1 MKKKLLTLLFAMV
14 AIAASAFDYG
24 DFRYTVQAD
33 GTATIFGFKIGYTGS
48 PTSITIPGYCFDSS
62 TQKYYKVKTIGP
74 NAFNGKT
81 SIQRVTIQYGVE
93 DIHQY
98 AFNGCTSLN
107 TVDLPS
113 SIKSLANGVF
123 YNAPITWINC
133 AAETMPTLTSNAF
146 QGLGTVSGTRYWTC
160 ATPDGMT
167 AANAVSLITSN
178 FTVQRSPTAADFHS
192 HVMGSSST
200 NNLYDVYLNV
210 TQGWDPATQTYGKL
224 KLLGAD
230 ARSSATNK
238 TLKIGINQSYSQGLG
253 NFYVTRIDKSMRYR
267 CSTIETLDMS
277 STNKI
282 DTIDA
287 DAFNGSTA
295 LTKAIVSAKVIGYT
309 AFYNCKNLTT
319 LQLYGSSESS
329 QGVQVLSPFCFAGTG
344 VSSVYI
350 PSSLLSYNQGAFAY
364 CGNLTRFTVSSSNN
378 YFAADTNSPNCLYN
392 KSKTT
397 LCQMGGGTKPS
408 NMVDLSSSLPNTLTT
423 LQSYC
428 MAGAKLTTVDIP
440 YGVKTIGNSAFY
452 NMAYVQT
459 IRIPSSVTTMYS
471 NTFSGLSTTTLKH
484 LYINL
489 KTLPSGLQSGSALTS
504 WAGGV
509 TLHVPLWRTN
519 YYKTGS
525 WWSGGWSTK
534 ISSVV
539 EDSYDFTYGK
549 VATGTY
555 IDYILYYTVN
565 SASPYTDTYVQSAA
579 ADGQLTVVRAYLG
592 STGNFNGTITF
603 RDTETHRGKTYITTE
618 VQREVF
624 RDQTAITQVTG
635 GKGIKKIGALAFA
648 GLTGCSGGFWIPNPV
663 EFGDSSLFRCS
674 TPNITLGKRLTT
686 IGKDAFRSTAVK
698 QVIMPNSVT
707 KIGSRFLA
715 GSTQL
720 DSLRLSPNITEIPAT
735 GLAWVNCRY
744 IIIPYGV
751 KKIGAQ
757 AFMSDEFGAGLS
769 EPVHENIVVIPSSV
783 TTIAS
788 NAFQYAR
795 HLDAIFLNVPYGVFS
810 STRADW
816 CRRVNTNASNAYD
829 WDGHLLYVPYE
840 YLRAYRGDAGIKAVF
855 DEDTWVRAGS
865 FDFYRGSDLW
875 TTPYRMTVLNASS
888 KTAKYVH
895 NGNAKVTSGSTTDF
909 RTTEKDNMS
918 YDNITQYQSTEYTM
932 TEIGDGCMDATTHYA
947 IVSVDGNNL
956 EEHQGENFRQLTI
969 PNTITRIG
977 EYAFRGCT
985 GLETEVDVPES
996 VAEIGDF
1003 AFFDCHQL
1011 PSIFLN
1017 RQTATTLGFTLINS
1031 IDDNTLIYVP
1041 LKQYNKTAR
1050 SAQIWTQDG
1059 SSRDW
1064 VLPYLKPTTAWS
1076 AISVPAKNGIQLP
1089 STGDFYTVPAYN
1101 ASTHTVMRSKLSNT
1115 ATIADGTAMLFNGTV
1130 GQIYK
1135 FLPLPQGATPSTYS
1149 NNHLM
1154 GVPADNDYVSYNGG
1168 SSLWYYTFDG
1178 TKFNKAT
1185 SAISVSS
1192 GDACLRLQSSD
1203 GATSSTTPV
1212 YIDENDMVT
1221 YDLWINGVQVTS
1233 ENAGNLSVIDGVT
1246 GTVTYNATSKTL
1258 LLNNATLT
1266 SETTNIMSKIDGLT
1280 INVVGTNSLSATS
1293 GAGSNISVKKPMTI
1307 TGTGTL
1313 NASATGSDG
1322 FGCYVNDQA
1331 TLTIQGGVE
1340 AHFTGKYGIF
1350 GYGSTAAP
1358 KLIVNGTDTRV
1369 TANGTTYCIFHMPT
1383 TLNDG
1388 LAITQPAGAT
1398 FDSNGTV
1405 VDASGN
1411 TISRQDV
1418 VISMPVTRGFKY
1430 MGLWYEEISGT
1441 SGVTLIAPQGVTTY
1455 SGNVVIPPAFNYMG
1469 TVYEVRAIEANA
1481 FTGTAV
1487 TSVEVPSTVKTIGD
1501 GAFYGAT
1508 SLSTLIFATEDMPNK
1523 LTLGE
1528 EFVGNNASD
1537 FKFYVCNP
1545 CLPAW
1550 TGRYDY
1556 NFLPWV
1562 KTEDNGFLSFASSQ
1576 GVTLPEGLT
1585 AYRVTGYNSDSRMAT
1600 TTRLSSSA
1608 IPERTGL
1615 VLKGQPATRYLLQ
1628 AASSAP
1634 AVGDNMLLPLLG
1646 IEDIPYA
1653 PLAANPDDSKIYF
1666 LGGSCEQWNLFANS
1680 YDLFMTLNTGQAYLA
1695 VDKSLLGGDYTSP
1708 VQLDLWSAM
1717 PGDVDGN
1724 GTVDV
1729 TDVNIIINIMLGK
1742 ATAGQYPG
1750 NADVDNNGTVDV
1762 TDVNVVI
1769 NIMLGKQ

>member
-1 MKKKLLTLLFAMV
+1 MKKKLLTLLFALV

-33 GTATIFGFKIGYTGS
+33 GTATIFGFKSGYTGS

-74 NAFNGKT
+74 NAFFGKT

-123 YNAPITWINC
+123 NNAPIININC

-146 QGLGTVSGTRYWTC
+146 QVLGTVSGTRYWTC

-178 FTVQRSPTAADFHS
+178 FTVQRSHTAADFHS

-287 DAFNGSTA
+287 DAFYGSTA

-329 QGVQVLSPFCFAGTG
+329 QGVQQLGPFCFAGTG

-350 PSSLLSYNQGAFAY
+350 PSSVTSYSQGAFAY
-364 CGNLTRFTVSSSNN
+364 CGNLTQFTVSSSNN
-378 YFAADTNSPNCLYN
+378 YFAADANSPNCLYN
-392 KSKTT
+392 KAKTT
-397 LCQMGGGTKPS
+397 LCQMGGGTKPAV
-408 NMVDLSSSLPNTLTT
+408 MQDLSSSLPNTLTY
-423 LQSYC
+423 LMHYC

-440 YGVKTIGNSAFY
+440 YGVKTIGNNVFY

-459 IRIPSSVTTMYS
+459 IRIPSSVTTINA
-471 NTFSGLSTTTLKH
+471 NTFGGLSTTTLKH

-525 WWSGGWSTK
+525 WWSGGWSSK

-603 RDTETHRGKTYITTE
+603 RDTETHRGKTYIVTE

-624 RDQTAITQVTG
+624 RDQTAITRVTG

-648 GLTGCSGGFWIPNPV
+648 GLTGCSNGFNIPNPI

-674 TPNITLGKRLTT
+674 TPDITLGKRLTT
-686 IGKDAFRSTAVK
+686 IGNDAFRSTAVE

-829 WDGHLLYVPYE
+829 WDCHLLYVPYE
-840 YLRAYRGDAGIKAVF
+840 YLSAYRGDAGIKAVF

-865 FDFYRGSDLW
+865 FDFYRGSNLW

-947 IVSVDGNNL
+947 IVGVDGNNF
-956 EEHQGENFRQLTI
+956 EEHQGENFKSLTI

-985 GLETEVDVPES
+985 GLKTEVDVPES
-996 VAEIGDF
+996 VAEIGNF

-1101 ASTHTVMRSKLSNT
+1101 ASTQTVMRSKLSNT

-1154 GVPADNDYVSYNGG
+1154 GVPADYDYVSYNGG

-1221 YDLWINGVQVTS
+1221 YDLWINGTQVTS

-1246 GTVTYNATSKTL
+1246 GTVAYNATT
-1258 LLNNATLT
+1258 NTLT
-1266 SETTNIMSKIDGLT
+1266 LQNANLTTDQAVNNIRNEIEGLKV
-1280 INVVGTNSLSATS
+1280 NVVGTNTLAVTS
-1293 GAGSNISVKKPMTI
+1293 GASNSIHAEKPMTI
-1307 TGTGTL
+1307 TGSGTL
-1313 NASATGSDG
+1313 TAGATAGA
-1322 FGCYVNDQA
+1322 GCYTKE
-1331 TLTIQGGVE
+1331 TLTIQDGVQ
-1340 AHFTGKYGIF
+1340 ANFTGAYGINC
-1350 GYGSTAAP
+1350 YGFSSTT
-1358 KLIVNGTDTRV
+1358 KLVVSGAQTRV
-1369 TANGTTYCIFHMPT
+1369 TANGTSASMQYTRAI
-1383 TLNDG
+1383 LNDG

-1398 FDSNGTV
+1398 FNSVGNV

-1508 SLSTLIFATEDMPNK
+1508 SLSTLIFATEDSPIK

-1537 FKFYVCNP
+1537 FKFYVCNS

-1550 TGRYDY
+1550 TKDYDY

-1576 GVTLPEGLT
+1576 SVTLPEGLT
-1585 AYRVTGYNSDSRMAT
+1585 AYRVTGYNSGSRMAT

-1634 AVGDNMLLPLLG
+1634 AVDDNMLLPLLG

-1653 PLAANPDDSKIYF
+1653 PFATNPDDSKIYF
-1666 LGGSCEQWNLFANS
+1666 LGGSCVQWNLFANS
-1680 YDLFMTLNTGQAYLA
+1680 IDLFTKLNLGQAYLA

-1708 VQLDLWSAM
+1708 VQLDLWSAV
-1717 PGDVDGN
+1717 PGDVNGD

-1729 TDVNIIINIMLGK
+1729 TDVNILVNIILGK
-1742 ATAGQYPG
+1742 ANAADYP
-1750 NADVDNNGTVDV
+1750 NANINGEGGIDVS
-1762 TDVNVVI
+1762 DVNAVV
-1769 NIMLGKQ
+1769 NIILGKV

>member
-62 TQKYYKVKTIGP
+62 TQKYYRVKTIGP

-123 YNAPITWINC
+123 YNAPIININC

-146 QGLGTVSGTRYWTC
+146 QELGTVSGTRYWTC

-329 QGVQVLSPFCFAGTG
+329 QGVQQLGPFCFAGTG

-350 PSSLLSYNQGAFAY
+350 PSSVTSYSQGAFAY
-364 CGNLTRFTVSSSNN
+364 CGNLTQFTVSSSNN
-378 YFAADTNSPNCLYN
+378 YFAADVNSPNCLYN
-392 KSKTT
+392 KAKTT
-397 LCQMGGGTKPS
+397 LCQMGGGTKPAV
-408 NMVDLSSSLPNTLTT
+408 MQDLSSSLPNTLTY
-423 LQSYC
+423 LMHYC
-428 MAGAKLTTVDIP
+428 MAGAKLTIVDIP
-440 YGVKTIGNSAFY
+440 YGVKTIGNNVFY

-459 IRIPSSVTTMYS
+459 IRIPSSVTS
-471 NTFSGLSTTTLKH
+471 INANTFGGLSTTTLKH

-489 KTLPSGLQSGSALTS
+489 KTLPSGLQSGSALAS

-674 TPNITLGKRLTT
+674 TPDITLGKRLTT

-996 VAEIGDF
+996 VAEIGNF

-1059 SSRDW
+1059 SSRDC

-1076 AISVPAKNGIQLP
+1076 AISVPAKNGIKLP
-1089 STGDFYTVPAYN
+1089 ATGDFYTVPAYN
-1101 ASTHTVMRSKLSNT
+1101 ASTQTVMRSKLSNT

-1221 YDLWINGVQVTS
+1221 YGLWINGTQVTS

-1246 GTVTYNATSKTL
+1246 GTVAYNATT
-1258 LLNNATLT
+1258 NTLT
-1266 SETTNIMSKIDGLT
+1266 LQNANLTTDQAVNNIRNEIEGLKV
-1280 INVVGTNSLSATS
+1280 NVVGTNTLAVTS
-1293 GAGSNISVKKPMTI
+1293 GASNSIHAEKPMTI
-1307 TGTGTL
+1307 TGSGTL
-1313 NASATGSDG
+1313 TAGATAGA
-1322 FGCYVNDQA
+1322 GCYTKE
-1331 TLTIQGGVE
+1331 TLTIQDGVQ
-1340 AHFTGKYGIF
+1340 ANFTGAYGINC
-1350 GYGSTAAP
+1350 YGFSSTT
-1358 KLIVNGTDTRV
+1358 KLVVSGAQTRV
-1369 TANGTTYCIFHMPT
+1369 TANGTSASMQYTRAI
-1383 TLNDG
+1383 LNDG

-1398 FDSNGTV
+1398 FNSVGNV

-1418 VISMPVTRGFKY
+1418 VISMPVSRGFKY

-1537 FKFYVCNP
+1537 FKFYVFNP
-1545 CLPAW
+1545 CLLAW
-1550 TGRYDY
+1550 TERYDY

-1562 KTEDNGFLSFASSQ
+1562 ITEDNGFLSFASSQ

-1634 AVGDNMLLPLLG
+1634 AVGDNMLLPLIG

-1653 PLAANPDDSKIYF
+1653 PFATNPDDSKIYF
-1666 LGGSCEQWNLFANS
+1666 LGGSCEQWNVFANS
-1680 YDLFMTLNTGQAYLA
+1680 VDLFMVLRTGQAYLA

-1708 VQLDLWSAM
+1708 VQLDLWST
-1717 PGDVDGN
+1717 PVVLGDINGD
-1724 GTVDV
+1724 GTVDAV
-1729 TDVNIIINIMLGK
+1729 DVNIAINIVLGK
-1742 ATAGQYPG
+1742 ASSSSYPG
-1750 NADVDNNGTVDV
+1750 NADVNGDNSVDV
-1762 TDVNVVI
+1762 NDVNIVI
-1769 NIMLGKQ
+1769 NIMLGKS

>member
-14 AIAASAFDYG
+14 AIAASADFVYG
-24 DFRYTVQAD
+24 DFTFNVQSD
-33 GTATIFGFKIGYTGS
+33 GTATIFGFKSGYTGS

-74 NAFNGKT
+74 YAFSGKT
-81 SIQRVTIQYGVE
+81 SLQRVTIQYGVE
-93 DIHQY
+93 DISTY
-98 AFNGCTSLN
+98 AFNGCTSLK

-113 SIKSLANGVF
+113 SIKSLASGVF
-123 YNAPITWINC
+123 YNAPISMINC
-133 AAETMPTLTSNAF
+133 AAETMPTLNSNALNH
-146 QGLGTVSGTRYWTC
+146 LGTVSGSRYWTC
-160 ATPDGMT
+160 ATPDGQT
-167 AANAVSLITSN
+167 AADAVSLITSN
-178 FTVQRSPTAADFHS
+178 FTVQWSHTAADFHDY
-192 HVMGSSST
+192 VMGSSSDG
-200 NNLYDVYLNV
+200 NLYDVYLNV

-224 KLLGAD
+224 KLLGANS
-230 ARSSATNK
+230 RSSTTNK
-238 TLKIGINQSYSQGLG
+238 TLKIGQNQSYSQKLAY
-253 NFYVTRIDKSMRYR
+253 FYVTRIDKSMRYR

-277 STNKI
+277 ETNKI

-392 KSKTT
+392 KAKTT
-397 LCQMGGGTKPS
+397 LYQMGGGTKPS

-539 EDSYDFTYGK
+539 EDSYDFTYNK
-549 VATGTY
+549 VASGNY
-555 IDYILYYTVN
+555 VDYTLRYTVS
-565 SASPYTDTYVQSAA
+565 SAGSYTDTYVQSAA
-579 ADGQLTVVRAYLG
+579 ADGQLTVVGATIG
-592 STGNFNGTITF
+592 SSSYFNGTITF
-603 RDTETHRGKTYITTE
+603 ANTVAHRGKTYIITE

-624 RDQTAITQVTG
+624 RNQTLIKRVAG
-635 GKGIKKIGALAFA
+635 GSGIKKIGALSFA
-648 GLTGCSGGFWIPNPV
+648 GLTGCTNGFDIPNPI
-663 EFGDSSLFRCS
+663 EFCDSSLFNCW
-674 TPNITLGKRLTT
+674 TPTITLGNRLTT
-686 IGKDAFRSTAVK
+686 IGNDAFRSTAVQ
-698 QVIMPNSVT
+698 QVIMPNTVT

-715 GSTQL
+715 GSRQL
-720 DSLRLSPNITEIPAT
+720 DSLKLSNKITEIPAT
-735 GLAWVNCRY
+735 GLGWVNCRY

-757 AFMSDEFGAGLS
+757 AFMNDEYGNGLS

-816 CRRVNTNASNAYD
+816 CRRVNTTADNAYD

-840 YLRAYRGDAGIKAVF
+840 HLSGYRGDSGIKAVF
-855 DEDTWVRAGS
+855 VEDTWVRAGS
-865 FDFYRGSDLW
+865 FDFYRGSNLW

-895 NGNAKVTSGSTTDF
+895 NGNATIASQSSTDF
-909 RTTEKDNMS
+909 RTTEKCYFGDAE
-918 YDNITQYQSTEYTM
+918 YDNYTM
-932 TEIGDGCMDATTHYA
+932 VEIGEGCMDATTFYG
-947 IVSVDGNNL
+947 VVGVDGNNF

-977 EYAFRGCT
+977 RKAFYGCS
-985 GLETEVDVPES
+985 GLKYEVNVPES
-996 VAEIGDF
+996 VTEIGNY
-1003 AFFDCHQL
+1003 AFYDCSQL

-1017 RQTATTLGFTLINS
+1017 RQTTTTLGITLIHPKQ
-1031 IDDNTLIYVP
+1031 DKALIYVP
-1041 LKQYNKTAR
+1041 LSLYNNTAR
-1050 SAQIWTQDG
+1050 SVQTWTSDG
-1059 SSRDW
+1059 SSRDY
-1064 VLPYLKPTTAWS
+1064 VMPYLKPTTAWS

-1101 ASTHTVMRSKLSNT
+1101 ASTQTVMRSKLSNT

-1154 GVPADNDYVSYNGG
+1154 GVPADYNYVSYNGG

-1221 YDLWINGVQVTS
+1221 YDLWINGTQVNEFNCNDLT
-1233 ENAGNLSVIDGVT
+1233 VIDGVS
-1246 GTVTYNATSKTL
+1246 GTVRYIPSTKTLTLTNATITSTTQ
-1258 LLNNATLT
+1258 NNLIN
-1266 SETTNIMSKIDGLT
+1266 NIDQLT
-1280 INVVGTNSLSATS
+1280 IRVNGTNNLKAQNTGGGKESMILNAKTYIVGTNGSGSLNCSSYNNLQDACKVNDATLSIQS
-1293 GAGSNISVKKPMTI
+1293 GAHVSFTGFYGIRGNGYQKAILNMSGTETVLHAGGSYPIGGVKPVLSNGLTVTEPVGAYFDENNNYIMK
-1307 TGTGTL
+1307 
-1313 NASATGSDG
+1313 GSDG
-1322 FGCYVNDQA
+1322 YMLHD
-1331 TLTIQGGVE
+1331 
-1340 AHFTGKYGIF
+1340 
-1350 GYGSTAAP
+1350 
-1358 KLIVNGTDTRV
+1358 V
-1369 TANGTTYCIFHMPT
+1369 T
-1383 TLNDG
+1383 
-1388 LAITQPAGAT
+1388 
-1398 FDSNGTV
+1398 
-1405 VDASGN
+1405 
-1411 TISRQDV
+1411 V
-1418 VISMPVTRGFKY
+1418 VISK
-1430 MGLWYEEISGT
+1430 
-1441 SGVTLIAPQGVTTY
+1441 PQY
-1455 SGNVVIPPAFNYMG
+1455 SLGDIN
-1469 TVYEVRAIEANA
+1469 
-1481 FTGTAV
+1481 
-1487 TSVEVPSTVKTIGD
+1487 GD
-1501 GAFYGAT
+1501 G
-1508 SLSTLIFATEDMPNK
+1508 K
-1523 LTLGE
+1523 
-1528 EFVGNNASD
+1528 
-1537 FKFYVCNP
+1537 
-1545 CLPAW
+1545 
-1550 TGRYDY
+1550 
-1556 NFLPWV
+1556 
-1562 KTEDNGFLSFASSQ
+1562 
-1576 GVTLPEGLT
+1576 
-1585 AYRVTGYNSDSRMAT
+1585 
-1600 TTRLSSSA
+1600 
-1608 IPERTGL
+1608 
-1615 VLKGQPATRYLLQ
+1615 
-1628 AASSAP
+1628 
-1634 AVGDNMLLPLLG
+1634 
-1646 IEDIPYA
+1646 
-1653 PLAANPDDSKIYF
+1653 
-1666 LGGSCEQWNLFANS
+1666 
-1680 YDLFMTLNTGQAYLA
+1680 
-1695 VDKSLLGGDYTSP
+1695 
-1708 VQLDLWSAM
+1708 
-1717 PGDVDGN
+1717 
-1724 GTVDV
+1724 VDV
-1729 TDVNIIINIMLGK
+1729 SDVNIVINIMLGKVQASQYPGNADVNNDNKVDVSDVNKIINIMLGK
-1742 ATAGQYPG
+1742 S
-1750 NADVDNNGTVDV
+1750 
-1762 TDVNVVI
+1762 
-1769 NIMLGKQ
+1769 

>member
-14 AIAASAFDYG
+14 AIASSAFDYG
-24 DFRYTVQAD
+24 DFQYNVQAD
-33 GTATIFGFKIGYTGS
+33 GTATIFGFKSGYTGS

-74 NAFNGKT
+74 NAFFGKT

-146 QGLGTVSGTRYWTC
+146 QGLGAVSGTRYWTC

-287 DAFNGSTA
+287 DAFYGSTA

-329 QGVQVLSPFCFAGTG
+329 QGVQQLGPFCFAGTG

-350 PSSLLSYNQGAFAY
+350 PSSVTSYSQGAFAY
-364 CGNLTRFTVSSSNN
+364 CGNLTQFTVSSSNN
-378 YFAADTNSPNCLYN
+378 YFAADANSPNCLYN
-392 KSKTT
+392 KAKTT
-397 LCQMGGGTKPS
+397 LCQMGGGTKPAV
-408 NMVDLSSSLPNTLTT
+408 MQDLSSSLPNTLTY
-423 LQSYC
+423 LMHYC
-428 MAGAKLTTVDIP
+428 MAGAKLTIVDVP
-440 YGVKTIGNSAFY
+440 YGVKTIGNNVFY

-459 IRIPSSVTTMYS
+459 IRIPSSVTS
-471 NTFSGLSTTTLKH
+471 INANTFGGLSTTTLKH

-489 KTLPSGLQSGSALTS
+489 KTLPSGLQSGSALAS

-555 IDYILYYTVN
+555 IDYMLYYTVN

-674 TPNITLGKRLTT
+674 TPDITLGKRLTT

-895 NGNAKVTSGSTTDF
+895 NGNAKVTSGSTTGF

-996 VAEIGDF
+996 VAEIGNF

-1017 RQTATTLGFTLINS
+1017 RQTATTLGITLINS

-1076 AISVPAKNGIQLP
+1076 AISIPAKNGIQLP

-1221 YDLWINGVQVTS
+1221 YDLWINGTQVTS

-1246 GTVTYNATSKTL
+1246 GTVAYNATT
-1258 LLNNATLT
+1258 NTLT
-1266 SETTNIMSKIDGLT
+1266 LQDANLTTDQAVNNIRNEIEGLKV
-1280 INVVGTNSLSATS
+1280 NVVGTNTLAVTS
-1293 GAGSNISVKKPMTI
+1293 GASNSIHAEKPMTI
-1307 TGTGTL
+1307 TGSGTL
-1313 NASATGSDG
+1313 TAGATGG
-1322 FGCYVNDQA
+1322 AGCYTKE
-1331 TLTIQGGVE
+1331 TLTIQDGVQ
-1340 AHFTGKYGIF
+1340 ANFTGAYGINC
-1350 GYGSTAAP
+1350 YGFSSTT
-1358 KLIVNGTDTRV
+1358 KLVVSGAQTQV
-1369 TANGTTYCIFHMPT
+1369 TANGTSASMQYTRAI
-1383 TLNDG
+1383 LNDG

-1398 FDSNGTV
+1398 FNSVGNV

-1418 VISMPVTRGFKY
+1418 VISMPVSRGFKY

-1537 FKFYVCNP
+1537 FKFYVFNP
-1545 CLPAW
+1545 CLLAW
-1550 TGRYDY
+1550 TVRYDY

-1576 GVTLPEGLT
+1576 GVTLPQGLT
-1585 AYRVTGYNSDSRMAT
+1585 AYRVTGFNSGSRMAT
-1600 TTRLSSSA
+1600 TTRLTSSA

-1634 AVGDNMLLPLLG
+1634 AVGDNMLLPLIG

-1653 PLAANPDDSKIYF
+1653 PFATNPDDSKIYF
-1666 LGGSCEQWNLFANS
+1666 LGGSCEQWNLFANNA
-1680 YDLFMTLNTGQAYLA
+1680 DLFMALNTGQAYLA

-1708 VQLDLWSAM
+1708 VQLDLWSAV
-1717 PGDVDGN
+1717 PGDVDGS

-1729 TDVNIIINIMLGK
+1729 ADVNILVNIMLGK
-1742 ATAGQYPG
+1742 DNASNYPNANVDGQG
-1750 NADVDNNGTVDV
+1750 GIDVADVNM
-1762 TDVNVVI
+1762 VV

>member
-33 GTATIFGFKIGYTGS
+33 GTATIFGFKSGYTGS

-74 NAFNGKT
+74 NAFNGRT

-123 YNAPITWINC
+123 YNAPIININC

-178 FTVQRSPTAADFHS
+178 FTVQRSHTAADFHS

-287 DAFNGSTA
+287 DAFYGSTA

-329 QGVQVLSPFCFAGTG
+329 QGVQQLGPFCFAGTG

-350 PSSLLSYNQGAFAY
+350 PSSVTSYSQGAFAY
-364 CGNLTRFTVSSSNN
+364 CGNLTQFTVSSSNN
-378 YFAADTNSPNCLYN
+378 YFAADANSPNCLYN
-392 KSKTT
+392 KAKTT
-397 LCQMGGGTKPS
+397 LCQMGGGTKPAV
-408 NMVDLSSSLPNTLTT
+408 MQDLSSSLPNTLTY
-423 LQSYC
+423 LMHYC
-428 MAGAKLTTVDIP
+428 MAGAKLTIVDVP
-440 YGVKTIGNSAFY
+440 YGVKTIGNNVFY

-459 IRIPSSVTTMYS
+459 IRIPSSVTS
-471 NTFSGLSTTTLKH
+471 INANTFGGLSTTTLKH

-525 WWSGGWSTK
+525 WWSGGWSSK

-624 RDQTAITQVTG
+624 RDQTAITRVTG

-648 GLTGCSGGFWIPNPV
+648 GLTGCSNGFNIPNPI

-674 TPNITLGKRLTT
+674 TPDITLGKRLTT

-829 WDGHLLYVPYE
+829 WDCHLLYVPYE
-840 YLRAYRGDAGIKAVF
+840 YLSAYRGDAGIKAVF

-947 IVSVDGNNL
+947 IVGVDGNNF
-956 EEHQGENFRQLTI
+956 EEHQGENFKSLTI
-969 PNTITRIG
+969 PGTITRIG

-985 GLETEVDVPES
+985 GLKTEVDVPES
-996 VAEIGDF
+996 VAEIGNF

-1017 RQTATTLGFTLINS
+1017 RQTATTLGITLINS

-1101 ASTHTVMRSKLSNT
+1101 ASTQTVMRSKLSNT

-1154 GVPADNDYVSYNGG
+1154 GVPADYDYVSYNGG

-1221 YDLWINGVQVTS
+1221 YDLWINATQVTS
-1233 ENAGNLSVIDGVT
+1233 ENAGNLSVIDGVS
-1246 GTVTYNATSKTL
+1246 GTVTYNATNKTL

-1322 FGCYVNDQA
+1322 SGCYVDDQA
-1331 TLTIQGGVE
+1331 TITIQGGVE

-1358 KLIVNGTDTRV
+1358 KLIVSGTDTRV
-1369 TANGTTYCIFHMPT
+1369 TANGTTYCIFHMPA

-1398 FDSNGTV
+1398 FNSVGNV

-1537 FKFYVCNP
+1537 FKFYVRNA
-1545 CLPAW
+1545 CLTAW
-1550 TGRYDY
+1550 TSRYTY

-1576 GVTLPEGLT
+1576 GVTLPEDLT
-1585 AYRVTGYNSDSRMAT
+1585 AYRVTGYNSGSRMAT

-1634 AVGDNMLLPLLG
+1634 AVGDNMLLPLIG

-1653 PLAANPDDSKIYF
+1653 PFATNPDDSKIYF
-1666 LGGSCEQWNLFANS
+1666 LGGSCEQWNVFANS
-1680 YDLFMTLNTGQAYLA
+1680 VDLFMTLNTGQAYLA
-1695 VDKSLLGGDYTSP
+1695 VDKSLLGDDYTSP

-1717 PGDVDGN
+1717 PGDVNGD

-1729 TDVNIIINIMLGK
+1729 TDVNILVNIILGK
-1742 ATAGQYPG
+1742 ANAADYP
-1750 NADVDNNGTVDV
+1750 NANINGEGGIDVS
-1762 TDVNVVI
+1762 DVNAVV
-1769 NIMLGKQ
+1769 NIILGKV

>member
-1 MKKKLLTLLFAMV
+1 MV

-62 TQKYYKVKTIGP
+62 TQKYYRVKTIGP
-74 NAFNGKT
+74 NAFNGRT

-93 DIHQY
+93 DIHEY

-123 YNAPITWINC
+123 YKAPIININC

-230 ARSSATNK
+230 ARSSTTNK

-287 DAFNGSTA
+287 DAFYGSTA

-309 AFYNCKNLTT
+309 AFYNCKNLKT

-329 QGVQVLSPFCFAGTG
+329 QGVQQLGPFCFAGTG

-350 PSSLLSYNQGAFAY
+350 PSSVTSYSQGAFAY
-364 CGNLTRFTVSSSNN
+364 CGNLTQFTVSSSNN

-397 LCQMGGGTKPS
+397 LCQMGGGTQPS

-489 KTLPSGLQSGSALTS
+489 KTLPSGLQSGSALAS

-603 RDTETHRGKTYITTE
+603 RDTETHRGKTYIVTE

-624 RDQTAITQVTG
+624 RDQTAITRVTG

-648 GLTGCSGGFWIPNPV
+648 GLTGCSNGFNIPNPI

-674 TPNITLGKRLTT
+674 TPDITLGKRLTT
-686 IGKDAFRSTAVK
+686 IGNDAFRSTAVE

-829 WDGHLLYVPYE
+829 WDCHLLYVPYE
-840 YLRAYRGDAGIKAVF
+840 YLSAYRGDAGIKAVF

-947 IVSVDGNNL
+947 IVGVDGNNF
-956 EEHQGENFRQLTI
+956 EEHQGENFKSLTI
-969 PNTITRIG
+969 PGTITRIG

-985 GLETEVDVPES
+985 GLKTEVDVPES
-996 VAEIGDF
+996 VAEIGNF

-1017 RQTATTLGFTLINS
+1017 RQTATTLGITLINS

-1101 ASTHTVMRSKLSNT
+1101 ASTQTVMRSKLSNT

-1154 GVPADNDYVSYNGG
+1154 GVPADYDYVSYNGG

-1221 YDLWINGVQVTS
+1221 YDLWINATQVTS
-1233 ENAGNLSVIDGVT
+1233 ENAGNLSVIDGVS
-1246 GTVTYNATSKTL
+1246 GTVTYNATNKTL

-1322 FGCYVNDQA
+1322 SGCYVDDQA
-1331 TLTIQGGVE
+1331 ILTIQGGVE

-1358 KLIVNGTDTRV
+1358 KLIVSGTDTRV
-1369 TANGTTYCIFHMPT
+1369 TANGTTYCIFHMPA

-1398 FDSNGTV
+1398 FNSVGNV

-1508 SLSTLIFATEDMPNK
+1508 SLSTLIYATEDMPNK

-1537 FKFYVCNP
+1537 FKFYVRNA
-1545 CLPAW
+1545 CLTAW
-1550 TGRYDY
+1550 TSRYTY

-1562 KTEDNGFLSFASSQ
+1562 KTEDNGFLSFASAQ
-1576 GVTLPEGLT
+1576 GVTLPEDLT
-1585 AYRVTGYNSDSRMAT
+1585 AYRVTGYNSSSRMAT
-1600 TTRLSSSA
+1600 TTRLTSNS

-1634 AVGDNMLLPLLG
+1634 AVGDNMLLPLIG

-1653 PLAANPDDSKIYF
+1653 PYATNPDDSKIYF
-1666 LGGSCEQWNLFANS
+1666 LGGSCVQWNLFANS
-1680 YDLFMTLNTGQAYLA
+1680 IDLFMTLNTGQAYLA

-1708 VQLDLWSAM
+1708 VQLDLWSAV
-1717 PGDVDGN
+1717 PGDVNGD

-1729 TDVNIIINIMLGK
+1729 TDVNILVNIILGK
-1742 ATAGQYPG
+1742 ANAADYP
-1750 NADVDNNGTVDV
+1750 NANINGEGGIDVS
-1762 TDVNVVI
+1762 DVNAVV
-1769 NIMLGKQ
+1769 NIILGKV

>member
-1 MKKKLLTLLFAMV
+1 M
-14 AIAASAFDYG
+14 
-24 DFRYTVQAD
+24 
-33 GTATIFGFKIGYTGS
+33 
-48 PTSITIPGYCFDSS
+48 
-62 TQKYYKVKTIGP
+62 
-74 NAFNGKT
+74 
-81 SIQRVTIQYGVE
+81 
-93 DIHQY
+93 
-98 AFNGCTSLN
+98 
-107 TVDLPS
+107 
-113 SIKSLANGVF
+113 
-123 YNAPITWINC
+123 
-133 AAETMPTLTSNAF
+133 
-146 QGLGTVSGTRYWTC
+146 
-160 ATPDGMT
+160 
-167 AANAVSLITSN
+167 
-178 FTVQRSPTAADFHS
+178 
-192 HVMGSSST
+192 
-200 NNLYDVYLNV
+200 
-210 TQGWDPATQTYGKL
+210 
-224 KLLGAD
+224 
-230 ARSSATNK
+230 
-238 TLKIGINQSYSQGLG
+238 
-253 NFYVTRIDKSMRYR
+253 
-267 CSTIETLDMS
+267 
-277 STNKI
+277 
-282 DTIDA
+282 
-287 DAFNGSTA
+287 
-295 LTKAIVSAKVIGYT
+295 
-309 AFYNCKNLTT
+309 
-319 LQLYGSSESS
+319 
-329 QGVQVLSPFCFAGTG
+329 
-344 VSSVYI
+344 
-350 PSSLLSYNQGAFAY
+350 
-364 CGNLTRFTVSSSNN
+364 
-378 YFAADTNSPNCLYN
+378 
-392 KSKTT
+392 
-397 LCQMGGGTKPS
+397 
-408 NMVDLSSSLPNTLTT
+408 
-423 LQSYC
+423 
-428 MAGAKLTTVDIP
+428 
-440 YGVKTIGNSAFY
+440 
-452 NMAYVQT
+452 
-459 IRIPSSVTTMYS
+459 
-471 NTFSGLSTTTLKH
+471 
-484 LYINL
+484 
-489 KTLPSGLQSGSALTS
+489 QSGSALAS

-648 GLTGCSGGFWIPNPV
+648 GLTGCSNGFNIPNPI

-674 TPNITLGKRLTT
+674 TPDITLGKRLTT
-686 IGKDAFRSTAVK
+686 IGNDAFRSTAVK

-829 WDGHLLYVPYE
+829 WDSHLLYVPYE

-985 GLETEVDVPES
+985 GLKTEVDVPES
-996 VAEIGDF
+996 VAEIGNF

-1017 RQTATTLGFTLINS
+1017 RQTATTLGITLINS

-1221 YDLWINGVQVTS
+1221 YDLWINGTQVTS

-1246 GTVTYNATSKTL
+1246 GTVAYNATT
-1258 LLNNATLT
+1258 NTLT
-1266 SETTNIMSKIDGLT
+1266 LQDANLTTDQAVNNIRNEIEGLKV
-1280 INVVGTNSLSATS
+1280 NVVGTNTLAVTS
-1293 GAGSNISVKKPMTI
+1293 GASNSIHAEKPMTI
-1307 TGTGTL
+1307 TGSGTL
-1313 NASATGSDG
+1313 TAGATGG
-1322 FGCYVNDQA
+1322 AGCYTKE
-1331 TLTIQGGVE
+1331 TLTIQDGVQ
-1340 AHFTGKYGIF
+1340 ANFTGAYGINC
-1350 GYGSTAAP
+1350 YGFSSTT
-1358 KLIVNGTDTRV
+1358 KLVVSGAQTRV
-1369 TANGTTYCIFHMPT
+1369 TANGTSASMQYTRAI
-1383 TLNDG
+1383 LNDG

-1398 FDSNGTV
+1398 FNSVGNV

-1418 VISMPVTRGFKY
+1418 VISMPVSRGFKY

-1537 FKFYVCNP
+1537 FKFYVRNA
-1545 CLPAW
+1545 CLTAW
-1550 TGRYDY
+1550 TSRYTY

-1562 KTEDNGFLSFASSQ
+1562 KTEDNGFLSFASAQ
-1576 GVTLPEGLT
+1576 GVTLPQGLT
-1585 AYRVTGYNSDSRMAT
+1585 AYRVTGFNSGSRMAT
-1600 TTRLSSSA
+1600 TTRLTSSA

-1634 AVGDNMLLPLLG
+1634 AVGDNMLLPLIG

-1653 PLAANPDDSKIYF
+1653 PFATNPDDSKIYF
-1666 LGGSCEQWNLFANS
+1666 LGGSCEQWYLFANNV
-1680 YDLFMTLNTGQAYLA
+1680 DLFMALNTGQAYLA

-1708 VQLDLWSAM
+1708 VQLDLWSAV
-1717 PGDVDGN
+1717 PGDVDGS

-1729 TDVNIIINIMLGK
+1729 ADVNILVNIMLGK
-1742 ATAGQYPG
+1742 DNASNYPNANVDGQG
-1750 NADVDNNGTVDV
+1750 GIDVADVNM
-1762 TDVNVVI
+1762 VV